1 MVSDLE
7 LERAKAVLDRARLI
21 SDIEDINPIIKD
33 ILNSITI
40 DVEFLCDR
48 LWAAWAT
55 VEAYQKELRETYQN
69 DND

>member
-21 SDIEDINPIIKD
+21 ADLEDINPIIKD
-33 ILNSITI
+33 LLNSITI

-55 VEAYQKELRETYQN
+55 VEAYQKEIREMYRDEN
-69 DND
+69 V